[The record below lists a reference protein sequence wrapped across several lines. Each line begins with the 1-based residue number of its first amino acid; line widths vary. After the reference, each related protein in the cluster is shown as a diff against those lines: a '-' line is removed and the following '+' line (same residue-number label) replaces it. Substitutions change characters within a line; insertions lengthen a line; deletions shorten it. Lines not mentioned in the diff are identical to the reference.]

1 MEEIRKEYGLRSPQG
16 SRSIRVCKHRAGMR
30 RIRDTRGGGG
40 GTLNYA
46 TNGRFSS
53 QAGSIPALRKN
64 KRRRTE
70 QEAST
75 RAWFVS
81 VEISRGKNRGEDVT
95 TGCKKL
101 RHAREHLSLDF
112 FHSRNPTDR
121 DNLKRDRNV
130 IFFFETSFLFFSLLY
145 RREEFIS
152 LFLES
157 RNPLKKL

>member
-30 RIRDTRGGGG
+30 RIRDTRGGG

-75 RAWFVS
+75 RA
-81 VEISRGKNRGEDVT
+81 
-95 TGCKKL
+95 
-101 RHAREHLSLDF
+101 
-112 FHSRNPTDR
+112 
-121 DNLKRDRNV
+121 
-130 IFFFETSFLFFSLLY
+130 
-145 RREEFIS
+145 
-152 LFLES
+152 
-157 RNPLKKL
+157 

>member
-1 MEEIRKEYGLRSPQG
+1 
-16 SRSIRVCKHRAGMR
+16 MR
-30 RIRDTRGGGG
+30 RTVGFPAKPDRFRLYAKIRGGGWSKKH
-40 GTLNYA
+40 
-46 TNGRFSS
+46 R
-53 QAGSIPALRKN
+53 
-64 KRRRTE
+64 
-70 QEAST
+70 
-75 RAWFVS
+75 FVS

-112 FHSRNPTDR
+112 FHSRNPRDR
-121 DNLKRDRNV
+121 DNLKRDRNA